1 MTPAERIR
9 VFIAGDI
16 YPKRGLVR
24 RFLEDDGYDVV
35 GTTASPKVMVD
46 RIRSSEPDAVVVDG
60 DLLEAGAAG
69 GTLARIRE
77 AVPDAKVIVFTGGP
91 TASGPLAPS
100 GADGYLEKGVGLSAL
115 TALLGNMFVA
125 EPPRIVRPAESGT
138 LAASTG
144 VVATA
149 SASDGPPTGVAR
161 ANGNGAGAV
170 ARLVAIGSGAT
181 LVVWGL
187 IAMLATGGPTPP
199 PVDRTE
205 GGTGGEVIDL
215 TDAMV
220 DARATLRELIGA
232 LESGDYVLASLVAEE
247 LVDVRERAKEQG
259 FSVSDLNADITARL
273 SAVVDLLPARVNT
286 TLSSIL
292 GSLYPDLSNEGA
304 QGGGDLVEGPN
315 LTGGNGAGDTGNGGG
330 GGGGDSGG
338 GGGGGDND
346 NGGNGGGGGG
356 GGGDDNDNGGNG
368 GGGGG
373 DNDNGGNGGGGG
385 GGGGGNGNGGGGGGG
400 DDGDNDNGGNGGG
413 DDSGGDDDD
422 QNGDG
427 DEDHS
432 GHGHDNGR
440 GKGHEMCRGKGHP
453 ECDEVAADDHR
464 HGNGTGPAGHGN
476 GHTRSVVIPPE
487 RQSKLR

>member
-35 GTTASPKVMVD
+35 GTTASPKAMVA
-46 RIRSSEPDAVVVDG
+46 RIHATEPDAVVVDG

-91 TASGPLAPS
+91 AASGPLAPP

-125 EPPRIVRPAESGT
+125 EPPRIVLPPAPGT
-138 LAASTG
+138 AAAG
-144 VVATA
+144 AAATA
-149 SASDGPPTGVAR
+149 SASDGPPKGVA
-161 ANGNGAGAV
+161 ATSNGNGAGAV
-170 ARLVAIGSGAT
+170 ARLVAVASGAT

-205 GGTGGEVIDL
+205 GGTGGEVIDV
-215 TDAMV
+215 TDAMD

-247 LVDVRERAKEQG
+247 LVNVREQAKEQG

-273 SAVVDLLPARVNT
+273 SAFVELLPARVNT
-286 TLSSIL
+286 ILSSIL
-292 GSLYPDLSNEGA
+292 GSLYPDLSDEGA
-304 QGGGDLVEGPN
+304 QGGGGLVEGPN
-315 LTGGNGAGDTGNGGG
+315 LIGGNGAGDTDNGSGSGGGDSDNLGGG
-330 GGGGDSGG
+330 GG
-338 GGGGGDND
+338 
-346 NGGNGGGGGG
+346 GGNGGGGGG
-356 GGGDDNDNGGNG
+356 GN
-368 GGGGG
+368 
-373 DNDNGGNGGGGG
+373 
-385 GGGGGNGNGGGGGGG
+385 GGGG
-400 DDGDNDNGGNGGG
+400 DDGDNDGGGNGGG
-413 DDSGGDDDD
+413 GGDDDGD
-422 QNGDG
+422 NDG
-427 DEDHS
+427 DNDDGGGDDDEGDEDGDDHS
-432 GHGHDNGR
+432 GHGHNNGR
-440 GKGHEMCRGKGHP
+440 GKGHEMCRGKGHR
-453 ECDEVAADDHR
+453 ECDEVAADDQG
-464 HGNGTGPAGHGN
+464 HGSNGAPAGHGN
-476 GHTRSVVIPPE
+476 GHTRSAVIPE

>member
-35 GTTASPKVMVD
+35 GTTASPKAMVD
-46 RIRSSEPDAVVVDG
+46 RIRASEPDAVVVDG

-91 TASGPLAPS
+91 AASGPPAPS

-125 EPPRIVRPAESGT
+125 EPPRIVQPAAT
-138 LAASTG
+138 VTAAATTG
-144 VVATA
+144 VAATA
-149 SASDGPPTGVAR
+149 SASDGPPRGVA
-161 ANGNGAGAV
+161 AASNGNGAGGM
-170 ARLVAIGSGAT
+170 ARLVAIASGAT

-187 IAMLATGGPTPP
+187 IAMLATGGPTPR

-205 GGTGGEVIDL
+205 GGTGGGVIDL
-215 TDAMV
+215 VDPMD
-220 DARATLRELIGA
+220 DARATLRELVGA
-232 LESGDYVLASLVAEE
+232 LESGDYILASLVAEE

-259 FSVSDLNADITARL
+259 FSINGLDADIIARL
-273 SAVVDLLPARVNT
+273 SAVVDLVPARVNT

-292 GSLYPDLSNEGA
+292 GSLYPDLSDEGA
-304 QGGGDLVEGPN
+304 QGGGGPVEGPN
-315 LTGGNGAGDTGNGGG
+315 LTGGNGGGDNDNGGN
-330 GGGGDSGG
+330 

-346 NGGNGGGGGG
+346 NGGNGGG
-356 GGGDDNDNGGNG
+356 DNDNGGNG
-368 GGGGG
+368 GGDNGGGDNDDGGNGGGDNGGG
-373 DNDNGGNGGGGG
+373 DNDNGGNGGG
-385 GGGGGNGNGGGGGGG
+385 
-400 DDGDNDNGGNGGG
+400 
-413 DDSGGDDDD
+413 DDDD

-427 DEDHS
+427 DGDNA
-432 GHGHDNGR
+432 GHVHDNVTGA
-440 GKGHEMCRGKGHP
+440 GHEMCRGKGHH
-453 ECDEVAADDHR
+453 ECDEVAAGH
-464 HGNGTGPAGHGN
+464 HGQGNDGGRAGHAN
-476 GHTRSVVIPPE
+476 GLTR
-487 RQSKLR
+487 

>member
-1 MTPAERIR
+1 MVARIR
-9 VFIAGDI
+9 AG
-16 YPKRGLVR
+16 
-24 RFLEDDGYDVV
+24 
-35 GTTASPKVMVD
+35 
-46 RIRSSEPDAVVVDG
+46 EPDAVVVDG

-91 TASGPLAPS
+91 ATSGPLTPS

-125 EPPRIVRPAESGT
+125 EPPRIVRPAASDT
-138 LAASTG
+138 VAASTG
-144 VVATA
+144 VAATA
-149 SASDGPPTGVAR
+149 SASDGPPKGVAPTS
-161 ANGNGAGAV
+161 NGNGAGVV
-170 ARLVAIGSGAT
+170 ARLVAIASGAT

-215 TDAMV
+215 TDTMD
-220 DARATLRELIGA
+220 DARATLRELTGA
-232 LESGDYVLASLVAEE
+232 LESGDYVLASLMAEE

-259 FSVSDLNADITARL
+259 FSVIDLNADITARL
-273 SAVVDLLPARVNT
+273 SAFVDLLPARVNT

-292 GSLYPDLSNEGA
+292 GSLYPDLSDEGA
-304 QGGGDLVEGPN
+304 QGGGGLVEGPN
-315 LTGGNGAGDTGNGGG
+315 LTGGNGAGDTDNGGGSGGGGGADDDGGNGGG
-330 GGGGDSGG
+330 GGT
-338 GGGGGDND
+338 
-346 NGGNGGGGGG
+346 GGGGG
-356 GGGDDNDNGGNG
+356 GGGDDDGGNDGGNG
-368 GGGGG
+368 GGG
-373 DNDNGGNGGGGG
+373 N
-385 GGGGGNGNGGGGGGG
+385 GGGG
-400 DDGDNDNGGNGGG
+400 DDDGDGG
-413 DDSGGDDDD
+413 DDDGDGGGDDDD

-427 DEDHS
+427 DEDNS

-464 HGNGTGPAGHGN
+464 HGNDNGPAGHGN
-476 GHTRSVVIPPE
+476 GHTRSAVITPE

>member
-35 GTTASPKVMVD
+35 GTTASPKAMVA
-46 RIRSSEPDAVVVDG
+46 RIRASEPDAVVVDG

-91 TASGPLAPS
+91 AASGPLAPS

-115 TALLGNMFVA
+115 TALLGDMFVA
-125 EPPRIVRPAESGT
+125 EPPRIVRPAASGT
-138 LAASTG
+138 VAASTG
-144 VVATA
+144 VAATA
-149 SASDGPPTGVAR
+149 SASDGPPKGVAPTS
-161 ANGNGAGAV
+161 NGNGAGAV
-170 ARLVAIGSGAT
+170 ARLVAIASGAT

-187 IAMLATGGPTPP
+187 IAMLATGGPTPS

-215 TDAMV
+215 TDTMD

-247 LVDVRERAKEQG
+247 LLDVRERAEGQG

-286 TLSSIL
+286 NLSSIL
-292 GSLYPDLSNEGA
+292 GSLYPDLSDEGA
-304 QGGGDLVEGPN
+304 QGGSGLVEGPN
-315 LTGGNGAGDTGNGGG
+315 LTGGNGAGDT
-330 GGGGDSGG
+330 
-338 GGGGGDND
+338 D
-346 NGGNGGGGGG
+346 NGGNG
-356 GGGDDNDNGGNG
+356 
-368 GGGGG
+368 
-373 DNDNGGNGGGGG
+373 
-385 GGGGGNGNGGGGGGG
+385 
-400 DDGDNDNGGNGGG
+400 DGDNDNGGGGGNGGG
-413 DDSGGDDDD
+413 DGDNDNGGGGGNGGGGNGGGGDDDGDGGGDDDD

-432 GHGHDNGR
+432 GQGHDNGR

-453 ECDEVAADDHR
+453 ECDEVAADDHGQ
-464 HGNGTGPAGHGN
+464 GNDDGPAGHGN
-476 GHTRSVVIPPE
+476 GHTRSAVIIPE
-487 RQSKLR
+487 RQSKMR

>member
-35 GTTASPKVMVD
+35 GTTAFPKAMVA
-46 RIRSSEPDAVVVDG
+46 RIRASEPDAVVVDG

-91 TASGPLAPS
+91 AASGPLAPS

-125 EPPRIVRPAESGT
+125 EPPRIVRPAASGT
-138 LAASTG
+138 VAASTG
-144 VVATA
+144 VAATT
-149 SASDGPPTGVAR
+149 SASDGPPKGVASTS
-161 ANGNGAGAV
+161 NGNGAGAV

-215 TDAMV
+215 TDTMD

-232 LESGDYVLASLVAEE
+232 LESGDYVFASLVAEE

-292 GSLYPDLSNEGA
+292 GSLYPDLSDEGA
-304 QGGGDLVEGPN
+304 HGGGGLVEGPN
-315 LTGGNGAGDTGNGGG
+315 LTGGNGAGDT
-330 GGGGDSGG
+330 DT
-338 GGGGGDND
+338 
-346 NGGNGGGGGG
+346 GGNGGG
-356 GGGDDNDNGGNG
+356 DTDNG
-368 GGGGG
+368 
-373 DNDNGGNGGGGG
+373 
-385 GGGGGNGNGGGGGGG
+385 GGGGGGG
-400 DDGDNDNGGNGGG
+400 DDGDNDNGGGGGGGG
-413 DDSGGDDDD
+413 DDGDNDNGGGGGNGGGGNGGGGDDDGDGGGDDDD

-427 DEDHS
+427 DEDNS
-432 GHGHDNGR
+432 GHVHHNGI
-440 GKGHEMCRGKGHP
+440 GKGHEMCRGRGHH
-453 ECDEVAADDHR
+453 ECDEVAAADLGQGNDD
-464 HGNGTGPAGHGN
+464 GPAGHGN
-476 GHTRSVVIPPE
+476 GLTRSALITPE

>member
-35 GTTASPKVMVD
+35 GTTASPKAMVA
-46 RIRSSEPDAVVVDG
+46 RIRASEPDAVVVDG

-91 TASGPLAPS
+91 AASGRPLAPS

-125 EPPRIVRPAESGT
+125 EPPRIVLPPAPGT
-138 LAASTG
+138 AAAA
-144 VVATA
+144 VAAATA
-149 SASDGPPTGVAR
+149 SASDGPPKGVA
-161 ANGNGAGAV
+161 AASNGNGAGAV
-170 ARLVAIGSGAT
+170 ARLVAVASGAT

-199 PVDRTE
+199 PADRTE
-205 GGTGGEVIDL
+205 GGTGGEVIDA
-215 TDAMV
+215 TDAM
-220 DARATLRELIGA
+220 DEARATLRELIGA

-247 LVDVRERAKEQG
+247 LVNVREQAKEQG

-273 SAVVDLLPARVNT
+273 SAFVDLLPARVNT

-292 GSLYPDLSNEGA
+292 GSLYPDLSDEGA
-304 QGGGDLVEGPN
+304 QGGGGLVEGPN
-315 LTGGNGAGDTGNGGG
+315 LTGGNGGGDTDNGGN
-330 GGGGDSGG
+330 
-338 GGGGGDND
+338 GGGDND
-346 NGGNGGGGGG
+346 DDDGGGGAGDDGDNDNGGGGGG
-356 GGGDDNDNGGNG
+356 GGGDADNDN
-368 GGGGG
+368 
-373 DNDNGGNGGGGG
+373 
-385 GGGGGNGNGGGGGGG
+385 GGGGGNGGGA
-400 DDGDNDNGGNGGG
+400 DDG
-413 DDSGGDDDD
+413 GGDDDD

-432 GHGHDNGR
+432 GQGHDIGR

-453 ECDEVAADDHR
+453 ECEEVAADDR
-464 HGNGTGPAGHGN
+464 RRGNDDGPAGHGS
-476 GHTRSVVIPPE
+476 GHTRSAVIPPE